1 MRATRLGAGI
11 LAAVAVGASGCGG
24 GGAQAP
30 AVSKLPLIDGAS
42 VIAQAQQCDRGAN
55 AYCAVELVIVDRRF
69 RTSTDLM
76 HAERDRLTGLGW
88 SLADGDT
95 GNEHAADSPGHKL
108 RVTYATAE
116 GDLLGIDQGWIKRP
130 QGITL
135 TLSRVLFDRAPAI
148 SVMLEKGSG

>member
-1 MRATRLGAGI
+1 MT
-11 LAAVAVGASGCGG
+11 AAGCGG
-24 GGAQAP
+24 GGPQAP

-42 VIAQAQQCDRGAN
+42 VVAQSRQCDGGAN
-55 AYCAVELVIVDRRF
+55 AYCAVEMVIVDRRF

-95 GNEHAADSPGHKL
+95 GNEHAADSPGHRL

-116 GDLLGIDQGWIKRP
+116 ADLQGIDLGWIKRP

-135 TLSRVLFDRAPAI
+135 TLSRVLLERAPPPAI
-148 SVMLEKGSG
+148 SIMLEQGSG

>member
-1 MRATRLGAGI
+1 MT
-11 LAAVAVGASGCGG
+11 AAGCGG
-24 GGAQAP
+24 SGPQAP

-42 VIAQAQQCDRGAN
+42 VIAQTQQCDGGAN
-55 AYCAVELVIVDRRF
+55 AYCAVEMVIVDRRF
-69 RTSTDLM
+69 HTSTDLM

-116 GDLLGIDQGWIKRP
+116 ADLQGIDLGWIKRP

-135 TLSRVLFDRAPAI
+135 TLSRLMFERVPPAAI
-148 SVMLEKGSG
+148 SVMLEQGSG